1 MKKIVVYA
9 MKGCSSCMQAETL
22 LKSRGVAFEK
32 IMVDYEDD
40 AKWDELY
47 AMSGM
52 KTLPQIWAGEQL
64 IGGFPQLAEIDRKDR
79 LASLK
84 GD

>member
-1 MKKIVVYA
+1 
-9 MKGCSSCMQAETL
+9 MKGCSSCAQAETL
-22 LKSRGVAFEK
+22 LKTRGIDFEK
-32 IMVDYEDD
+32 IMVDYDDD

-47 AMSGM
+47 EMSGM
-52 KTLPQIWAGEQL
+52 KTVPQIWAGEKL
-64 IGGFPQLAEIDRKDR
+64 IGGFPQLAEMDKKDL